1 MVSAQTRNDV
11 WQELLDVARL
21 VRYYEALADRHRRNH
36 KIVRFLLLAAAA
48 SGIAALLALLPAKA
62 QPVANGLVALL
73 VAWDFVSNYAGK
85 AAVLQAISLQCSL
98 LKVEWSKLWADIN
111 DGDVS
116 DAEARDKNY
125 RLARRI
131 SEVTGW
137 AGQADIMEDPKLNEE
152 CAKVAYKVMADRYA
166 PDGKR

>member
-1 MVSAQTRNDV
+1 MVSEQTRNDV

-21 VRYYEALADRHRRNH
+21 VRYYEALADRHRRIH
-36 KIVRFLLLAAAA
+36 MIVRFLLLAAAV
-48 SGIAALLALLPAKA
+48 SGIAALLDLLPAAA
-62 QPVANGLVALL
+62 QLVAGGLLALL
-73 VAWDFVSNYAGK
+73 VVWDFVSNYAKK
-85 AAVLQAISLQCSL
+85 AAVLHAISLDCSL
-98 LKVEWSKLWADIN
+98 LDVEWRELWADVN
-111 DGDVS
+111 NGHVS

-137 AGQADIMEDPKLNEE
+137 AGQADIGEDPRLNEE

-166 PDGKR
+166 A

>member
-21 VRYYEALADRHRRNH
+21 VRYYEALADRHRRIH
-36 KIVRFLLLAAAA
+36 MIVRFLLLAAAV
-48 SGIAALLALLPAKA
+48 SGIVALLALLPAVV
-62 QPVANGLVALL
+62 QLVANGLVALL
-73 VAWDFVSNYAGK
+73 VAWDFVSNYARK
-85 AAVLQAISLQCSL
+85 STVLHAISLECSL
-98 LKVEWSKLWADIN
+98 LEVEWRELWADIN
-111 DGDVS
+111 NDHLS

-137 AGQADIMEDPKLNEE
+137 AGQADIGESQRLNKK

-166 PDGKR
+166 A